1 MFFYCNQTEDVSR
14 VFLDISKSFEKLWP
28 EGTLLKLETSGVKG
42 KTLHL
47 LTNYL
52 SKHDQRLVSV
62 DKFLH
67 VSRSGVR
74 KGSMPD
80 PLMLLY
86 FPVSKDF
93 DKNISS
99 LYINKNLKKISNRPF
114 QGKMQIISKE
124 QVQDITF
131 LRRLVSKTHLA
142 LDILNLKWTCYAPKN
157 HLGLL
162 LGKRVIFNEHIP
174 SKMIKYYKTLNVIK
188 KSSSDLPRDPLLKI

>member
-1 MFFYCNQTEDVSR
+1 MFFYCSQTEYVSR

-52 SKHDQRLVSV
+52 SEHDQRLVSV

-67 VSRSGVR
+67 GSRSGVR
-74 KGSMPD
+74 ERSMPD

-86 FPVSKDF
+86 FPFSKVF
-93 DKNISS
+93 DKNASS
-99 LYINKNLKKISNRPF
+99 LYINKNLRKISNQAF
-114 QGKMQIISKE
+114 QGKMQIDSDLKE

-131 LRRLVSKTHLA
+131 LRRLVSKTHLV

-162 LGKRVIFNEHIP
+162 LGKQVIFNEHIP
-174 SKMIKYYKTLNVIK
+174 SKMIKYYQNSKCYQKVI
-188 KSSSDLPRDPLLKI
+188 I